1 MKLEVTRG
9 IECGERG
16 DGNESGHCRVREEW
30 DGGVECGSNRVKLRL
45 NVEMR
50 MSLAVVNVELRVE
63 MVMLKGL
70 ILLPLPHPSPHPIPN
85 QSKPIVPTPSLSLL

>member
-9 IECGERG
+9 I
-16 DGNESGHCRVREEW
+16 
-30 DGGVECGSNRVKLRL
+30 ECGSNRVKLRL

-50 MSLAVVNVELRVE
+50 MIMGVVNVEMRVE

-70 ILLPLPHPSPHPIPN
+70 VLLLFFLLLFILLITLLIINLNLLFQLPLFLSYN
-85 QSKPIVPTPSLSLL
+85 FSL